1 MSATTGSTQ
10 PSVWARR
17 LKDARLAAGL
27 SQRQL
32 GIDAGLDEF
41 VASTR
46 VNRYE
51 LGIHRPDYGIALKL
65 AQALDVPVA
74 FLYCDDDG
82 MAETLLA
89 LHRAPL
95 QLRQRVLKLL
105 QTATG

>member
-1 MSATTGSTQ
+1 MSAITGSTQ

-17 LKDARLAAGL
+17 LKHARVIAGF
-27 SQRQL
+27 SQKQL
-32 GIDAGLDEF
+32 GIEVGLDEF

-51 LGIHRPDYGIALKL
+51 TGVHRADYGIAVKL
-65 AQALDVPVA
+65 ADALNVPVA
-74 FLYCDDDG
+74 YLYCDDDG

-95 QLRQRVLKLL
+95 QLRQQVLELL
-105 QTATG
+105 QTAMG

>member
-10 PSVWARR
+10 PSIWARR

-51 LGIHRPDYGIALKL
+51 TGVHRADYGIAVKL
-65 AQALDVPVA
+65 AHALNVPVA
-74 FLYCDDDG
+74 YLYCDDDG
-82 MAETLLA
+82 MAQTLLA
-89 LHRAPL
+89 LHRAPWRL
-95 QLRQRVLKLL
+95 QQQVLKLL
-105 QTATG
+105 QDAVS